1 MEFSWAD
8 FIRKEAASTL
18 SYQDAAQAYAAIDA
32 ALARSLNVVTA
43 YKATIPQEQETPPL
57 RMEQATLM
65 PLCTSYG
72 TWVPGIEASLPNGD
86 R

>member
-32 ALARSLNVVTA
+32 ALARSLDAVTA
-43 YKATIPQEQETPPL
+43 YKTTIPRSRKPL
-57 RMEQATLM
+57 RSGWNR
-65 PLCTSYG
+65 P
-72 TWVPGIEASLPNGD
+72 P
-86 R
+86 